1 MSNQPDHIER
11 ELLREIAEGNETS
24 FTEVYHKYWKLLF
37 SVAANKLNN
46 LADAEEVVQDVFAD
60 LWKRRSA
67 INIRQSL
74 KSYLAAAVKF
84 QVYSLLHKKYRQRQH
99 EQAMQQ
105 HTSTTSYLACAVEE
119 QYDLKALQEQ
129 LQQTTAR
136 LPERCKL
143 VYELS
148 REAGLSNKEIA
159 QSLDIS
165 EKTVENQMT
174 KALKYLRTSLKAFFS
189 FLF

>member
-1 MSNQPDHIER
+1 MLHQPDHIER

-60 LWKRRSA
+60 LWKRRST

-84 QVYSLLHKKYRQRQH
+84 QVYSLLNKKYRQRQH

-105 HTSTTSYLACAVEE
+105 HTFTTSHVEE

-136 LPERCKL
+136 LPERCQL

-174 KALKYLRTSLKAFFS
+174 KALKHLRASLKSFFS

>member
-1 MSNQPDHIER
+1 MLHQRGHIDN
-11 ELLREIAEGNETS
+11 ELLREMAQGNETA
-24 FTEVYHKYWKLLF
+24 FTEIYHQYWKLLF

-60 LWKRRSA
+60 LWKRRA
-67 INIRQSL
+67 EIDIRQSL

-84 QVYSLLHKKYRQRQH
+84 QVYSLLYKRHRQRAF
-99 EQAMQQ
+99 EQSLQQ
-105 HTSTTSYLACAVEE
+105 DTSATSHVEE
-119 QYDLKALQEQ
+119 QYNLKVLQEK
-129 LQQTTAR
+129 LQQTAAQ
-136 LPERCKL
+136 LPERCRL

-148 REAGLSNKEIA
+148 RDAGLSNKEIA

-174 KALKYLRTSLKAFFS
+174 KALKSLRTSLKAFFP

>member
-1 MSNQPDHIER
+1 MSHQPDHIES
-11 ELLREIAEGNETS
+11 EWLRNMAQGNEQA
-24 FTEVYHKYWKLLF
+24 FTEIYHQYWKLLF

-46 LADAEEVVQDVFAD
+46 LADAEEVVQEVFAD

-84 QVYSLLHKKYRQRQH
+84 QVYNLMNKRYRQRHH
-99 EQAMQQ
+99 EQLMQQ
-105 HTSTTSYLACAVEE
+105 TIDTTSSVEE
-119 QYDLKALQEQ
+119 QYDLKELQEQ
-129 LQQTTAR
+129 LQQTAAR

-143 VYELS
+143 IYELS
-148 REAGLSNKEIA
+148 REAGFSNREIA

-174 KALKYLRTSLKAFFS
+174 RALKVLRTSLKFF
-189 FLF
+189 F

>member
-1 MSNQPDHIER
+1 MPQQQHHIES
-11 ELLREIAEGNETS
+11 ELLRKMAQGDDLA
-24 FTEVYHKYWKLLF
+24 FTEIYHQYWKLLF

-60 LWKRRSA
+60 LWKRRQE
-67 INIRQSL
+67 IDIRQSL

-84 QVYSLLHKKYRQRQH
+84 QVYSLLYKRHRQRHH
-99 EQAMQQ
+99 EKLLQQ
-105 HTSTTSYLACAVEE
+105 HTSHLSHVEE
-119 QYDLKALQEQ
+119 QFDLKALQEQ
-129 LQQTTAR
+129 LQQTTAQ

-148 REAGLSNKEIA
+148 RDAGLSNKEIA
-159 QSLDIS
+159 QSLEIS

-174 KALKYLRTSLKAFFS
+174 KALKHLRTSLKFFFS

>member
-1 MSNQPDHIER
+1 MMSHQPGHIES
-11 ELLREIAEGNETS
+11 EWLRKMAQGDEMA
-24 FTEVYHKYWKLLF
+24 FTEIYHQYWKLLF
-37 SVAANKLNN
+37 SVAANKLDN
-46 LADAEEVVQDVFAD
+46 LAEAEEVVQEVFAD
-60 LWKRRSA
+60 LWKRRDQ

-84 QVYSLLHKKYRQRQH
+84 QVYNLLDKRYRQRHH
-99 EQAMQQ
+99 EQLLQQ
-105 HTSTTSYLACAVEE
+105 DHFTISHVEE

-136 LPERCKL
+136 LPERCRL
-143 VYELS
+143 VYEMS
-148 REAGLSNKEIA
+148 REDGLSNKEIA

-174 KALKYLRTSLKAFFS
+174 KALKHLRTSLKSFFS

>member
-1 MSNQPDHIER
+1 MPHQPGLTES
-11 ELLREIAEGNETS
+11 ELLRKIAQGNELA
-24 FTEVYHKYWKLLF
+24 FTEIYHQYWKLLF

-60 LWKRRSA
+60 LWKRRA
-67 INIRQSL
+67 EINIRQSL

-84 QVYSLLHKKYRQRQH
+84 QVYSLIYKRQRQRRY
-99 EQAMQQ
+99 EEGLQQ
-105 HTSTTSYLACAVEE
+105 QDTAFLQVEE
-119 QYDLKALQEQ
+119 QYELKALQEK
-129 LQQTTAR
+129 LQQTTAQ

-165 EKTVENQMT
+165 EKTVENQIT
-174 KALKYLRTSLKAFFS
+174 RALKHLRASLKSFFS

>member
-1 MSNQPDHIER
+1 MMPYQPGTIESN
-11 ELLREIAEGNETS
+11 LLQKLTQGDESA
-24 FTEVYHKYWKLLF
+24 FTEIYRQYWKLLF
-37 SVAANKLNN
+37 SVAANKLDN
-46 LADAEEVVQDVFAD
+46 LADAEEIVQDVFAD
-60 LWKRRSA
+60 LWKRRDE

-84 QVYSLLHKKYRQRQH
+84 QVYSLLYKKYRQRRYEALLSQDASAISH
-99 EQAMQQ
+99 
-105 HTSTTSYLACAVEE
+105 VEE
-119 QYDLKALQEQ
+119 QFDLKALKEQ
-129 LQQTTAR
+129 LQQTAAQ
-136 LPERCKL
+136 LPVRCKL

-148 REAGLSNKEIA
+148 REEGLSNKEIA

-174 KALKYLRTSLKAFFS
+174 KALKHLRTTLKSFFS

>member
-1 MSNQPDHIER
+1 MSHQSDHIDN
-11 ELLREIAEGNETS
+11 ELLRKMAQGNETA
-24 FTEVYHKYWKLLF
+24 FTEIFHLYWKLLF

-46 LADAEEVVQDVFAD
+46 LAEAEEVVQDVFAD
-60 LWKRRSA
+60 LWKRRA
-67 INIRQSL
+67 EIEIQQSL

-84 QVYSLLHKKYRQRQH
+84 QVYSLLYKKYRQRNF
-99 EQAMQQ
+99 EQSFQQ
-105 HTSTTSYLACAVEE
+105 DPSAISHVEE
-119 QYDLKALQEQ
+119 QYDLKVLQEK
-129 LQQTTAR
+129 LQQTAAQ
-136 LPERCKL
+136 LPDRCRL

-159 QSLDIS
+159 QSLNIS

-174 KALKYLRTSLKAFFS
+174 KALKSLRTSLRSFFS

>member
-1 MSNQPDHIER
+1 MSHQPNDVES
-11 ELLREIAEGNETS
+11 EWLRKIAQGDEMA
-24 FTEVYHKYWKLLF
+24 FTEIYRQYWKLLF

-60 LWKRRSA
+60 LWKRRGEV
-67 INIRQSL
+67 NIRQSL
-74 KSYLAAAVKF
+74 KSWLAAAVKF
-84 QVYSLLHKKYRQRQH
+84 QVYSLLHKRYRQRHH
-99 EQAMQQ
+99 EQLMQQ
-105 HTSTTSYLACAVEE
+105 DAFTTSHVEE

-129 LQQTTAR
+129 LQQTTVR
-136 LPERCKL
+136 LPERCRL

-174 KALKYLRTSLKAFFS
+174 KALKHVRTSLKSLFS

>member
-1 MSNQPDHIER
+1 MSHQPDLIES
-11 ELLREIAEGNETS
+11 ELLRKIAQGDETA
-24 FTEVYHKYWKLLF
+24 FTEVYHSYWKLLF

-60 LWKRRSA
+60 LWKRRA
-67 INIRQSL
+67 TINIQQSL
-74 KSYLAAAVKF
+74 KSYLAAAAKF
-84 QVYSLLHKKYRQRQH
+84 QVYNLLNKRYRQYQH
-99 EQAMQQ
+99 EQFLQQQPSITMQ
-105 HTSTTSYLACAVEE
+105 VEE
-119 QYDLKALQEQ
+119 KYDLKILQEQ
-129 LQQTTAR
+129 LQQTAAR
-136 LPERCKL
+136 LPERCRL
-143 VYELS
+143 IYELS

-174 KALKYLRTSLKAFFS
+174 KALKALRTSLKSFFS

>member
-1 MSNQPDHIER
+1 MMPHQPTHIESEWLR
-11 ELLREIAEGNETS
+11 KLAQGDELA
-24 FTEVYHKYWKLLF
+24 FTEIYHQYWKLLF

-46 LADAEEVVQDVFAD
+46 LADAEEVVQEVFAD
-60 LWKRRSA
+60 LWKRREQ
-67 INIRQSL
+67 INIQQSL

-84 QVYSLLHKKYRQRQH
+84 QVYSLLYKKYRQHRH
-99 EQAMQQ
+99 EETMEQP
-105 HTSTTSYLACAVEE
+105 TSTTSPIEE

-129 LQQTTAR
+129 LQQTTAL

-159 QSLDIS
+159 QTMDIS

-174 KALKYLRTSLKAFFS
+174 KALKHLRTSLKSFFS

>member
-1 MSNQPDHIER
+1 MSHQPGHIES
-11 ELLREIAEGNETS
+11 ELLLKIAQGNEYA
-24 FTEVYHKYWKLLF
+24 FTEIYHRYWKLLF

-60 LWKRRSA
+60 LWRRRSS
-67 INIRQSL
+67 INIHQSL

-84 QVYSLLHKKYRQRQH
+84 QVYSLIYKRYRQRH
-99 EQAMQQ
+99 FEEMLQQ
-105 HTSTTSYLACAVEE
+105 NASTISHVEE
-119 QYDLKALQEQ
+119 QYNLKVLQEQ
-129 LQQTTAR
+129 LQQTTAQ
-136 LPERCKL
+136 LPERCRL

-159 QSLDIS
+159 QSLNIS

-174 KALKYLRTSLKAFFS
+174 KALKHLRTSLKSFFS

>member
-1 MSNQPDHIER
+1 MSHQPDHIES
-11 ELLREIAEGNETS
+11 ELLRKIAQGNELA
-24 FTEVYHKYWKLLF
+24 FTQIYRQYWKLLF

-46 LADAEEVVQDVFAD
+46 LAEAEEVVQDVFAD
-60 LWKRRSA
+60 LWKRREE

-99 EQAMQQ
+99 EQTMQQ
-105 HTSTTSYLACAVEE
+105 HTSTSSYSVNAVEE
-119 QYDLKALQEQ
+119 QYDLRMLQAK
-129 LQQTTAR
+129 LQQTTAQ
-136 LPERCKL
+136 LPERCRL

-148 REAGLSNKEIA
+148 RETGLSNKEIA
-159 QSLDIS
+159 KSLNIS

-174 KALKYLRTSLKAFFS
+174 KALKHLRTSLKSFFS

>member
-1 MSNQPDHIER
+1 MSHQPDHIES
-11 ELLREIAEGNETS
+11 ELLRKLAQGDEAAFTS
-24 FTEVYHKYWKLLF
+24 IYYQYWKLLF
-37 SVAANKLNN
+37 SVAANKLDNF
-46 LADAEEVVQDVFAD
+46 ADAEEVVQEVFAD
-60 LWKRRSA
+60 LWKRREE

-84 QVYSLLHKKYRQRQH
+84 QVYNLMYKKHRQRLH

-105 HTSTTSYLACAVEE
+105 HTSTTSPIEE
-119 QYDLKALQEQ
+119 QYDLKTLQEQ
-129 LQQTTAR
+129 LQQTAAL

-148 REAGLSNKEIA
+148 REKGLSNKEIA
-159 QSLDIS
+159 QTLDIS

-174 KALKYLRTSLKAFFS
+174 KALKQLRTSLKSFFP

>member
-1 MSNQPDHIER
+1 MSYQRGPIDN
-11 ELLREIAEGNETS
+11 ELLREMAQGNETA
-24 FTEVYHKYWKLLF
+24 FTQIYHQYWKLLF

-60 LWKRRSA
+60 LWKRRA
-67 INIRQSL
+67 EIDIRQSL

-84 QVYSLLHKKYRQRQH
+84 QVYSLLYKKYRQRQF
-99 EQAMQQ
+99 EQSLEQDASA
-105 HTSTTSYLACAVEE
+105 TSHVEE
-119 QYDLKALQEQ
+119 QYDLKALQEKLRETAAQ
-129 LQQTTAR
+129 LPAR
-136 LPERCKL
+136 CRL

-148 REAGLSNKEIA
+148 RETGLSNKEIA

-174 KALKYLRTSLKAFFS
+174 KALKSFRTSLKSLFS
-189 FLF
+189 FLS

>member
-1 MSNQPDHIER
+1 MSHQPDLIES
-11 ELLREIAEGNETS
+11 ELLLKIAQGNEHA
-24 FTEVYHKYWKLLF
+24 FTEIYHRYWKLLF
-37 SVAANKLNN
+37 SVAANKLYN

-60 LWKRRSA
+60 LWKRRSS
-67 INIRQSL
+67 IHIHQSL

-84 QVYSLLHKKYRQRQH
+84 QVYSLMNKKYRQRQY
-99 EQAMQQ
+99 EESLQQ
-105 HTSTTSYLACAVEE
+105 HATAISHIEE
-119 QYDLKALQEQ
+119 QYDLKVLQEQ
-129 LQQTTAR
+129 LQQTTAG
-136 LPERCKL
+136 LPERCRL

-174 KALKYLRTSLKAFFS
+174 RALKHLRTSLKSFFS

>member
-1 MSNQPDHIER
+1 MFPQPNHIESEWLR
-11 ELLREIAEGNETS
+11 KIAQGDELA
-24 FTEVYHKYWKLLF
+24 FTEIYHQYWKLLF
-37 SVAANKLNN
+37 SVASNKLEN
-46 LADAEEVVQDVFAD
+46 LADAEEVAQEVFAD
-60 LWKRRSA
+60 LWKRREE

-84 QVYSLLHKKYRQRQH
+84 QVYSLLDKKYRQRQR
-99 EQAMQQ
+99 EQTMQQ
-105 HTSTTSYLACAVEE
+105 HISTTSPIEE
-119 QYDLKALQEQ
+119 QYDLKVLQEQ
-129 LQQTTAR
+129 LQQTAAL

-159 QSLDIS
+159 QTLDIS

-174 KALKYLRTSLKAFFS
+174 KALKHLRTSLKSLFS
-189 FLF
+189 FLY

>member
-1 MSNQPDHIER
+1 MSHPPHIES
-11 ELLREIAEGNETS
+11 ELLSKLAQGDEAA
-24 FTEVYHKYWKLLF
+24 FTDIYHQYWKLLF
-37 SVAANKLNN
+37 SVAANKLDD
-46 LADAEEVVQDVFAD
+46 LSDAEEVVQEVFAD
-60 LWKRRSA
+60 LWKRRSE
-67 INIRQSL
+67 INIQQSL

-105 HTSTTSYLACAVEE
+105 PVSGISHVEE
-119 QYDLKALQEQ
+119 QYDFRE
-129 LQQTTAR
+129 LQQQLRQTASQ

-143 VYELS
+143 IYELS

-159 QSLDIS
+159 HTLDIA

-174 KALKYLRTSLKAFFS
+174 RALKHLRTSLKSFFS
-189 FLF
+189 FLL